1 MMIEYIRRAS
11 ITRYGASRGE
21 IGWIL
26 EDNQGMRSIAE
37 TINSRVNKVYNV
49 YGKAL

>member
-1 MMIEYIRRAS
+1 MIEYIRRDAVQH
-11 ITRYGASRGE
+11 YGATRGE

-37 TINSRVNKVYNV
+37 TIDSRVNKVYRI
-49 YGKAL
+49 YSKAL

>member
-1 MMIEYIRRAS
+1 MIEYIRKAS
-11 ITRYGASRGE
+11 VERYRASRGE

-37 TINSRVNKVYNV
+37 TIQSRVNKTYVI
-49 YGKAL
+49 YGKDL